1 MLTTSYY
8 PLPPTYP
15 FGMYTISSMFCS
27 SWLFPQ
33 IFFCQKKT
41 PGKPPQRRNVWIKV
55 QMPFAACRLDLDS
68 WIFRCSFCEEGIRM
82 NVVVLLF
89 RCFKNSS
96 SLARISSWLDG
107 RLALVQW
114 IFFQSFFSF
123 DVEINLFRCNKGI
136 YESDYGV
143 WDPCVIGW
151 CPCHRVSTTDGL
163 ADCPFIKERWLL
175 LNSRG
180 DVSK

>member
-15 FGMYTISSMFCS
+15 FGIVYNLFHVLLFMVDSSD
-27 SWLFPQ
+27 
-33 IFFCQKKT
+33 FFLSNKHLEMMRRRW
-41 PGKPPQRRNVWIKV
+41 PPQWRNVWIKV

-68 WIFRCSFCEEGIRM
+68 WIFRCSFCQEGIRM

-114 IFFQSFFSF
+114 IYFQGFFSF
-123 DVEINLFRCNKGI
+123 DVEINLYRCNKGI
-136 YESDYGV
+136 YESDYGG

-151 CPCHRVSTTDGL
+151 CLSASG
-163 ADCPFIKERWLL
+163 
-175 LNSRG
+175 
-180 DVSK
+180 